1 MAAGLQDGLALRE
14 DARFHMMQN
23 LEANARRY
31 LVWQAILITAARYL
45 AAHSPNSRARH
56 QTAEV
61 ARRLMRG
68 GAVHEDA
75 GEAEIKS

>member
-1 MAAGLQDGLALRE
+1 LAAGLQDGLALRE
-14 DARFHMMQN
+14 DARFYMMQN

-61 ARRLMRG
+61 ARRVMRS
-68 GAVHEDA
+68 GAVHQEV
-75 GEAEIKS
+75 EELVT

>member
-75 GEAEIKS
+75 EAEIKS